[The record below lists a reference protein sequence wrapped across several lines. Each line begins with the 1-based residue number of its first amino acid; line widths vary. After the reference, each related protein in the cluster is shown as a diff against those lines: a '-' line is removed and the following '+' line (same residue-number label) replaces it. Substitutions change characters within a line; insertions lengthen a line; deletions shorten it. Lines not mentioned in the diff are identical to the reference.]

1 MSELNQWTPE
11 GVQIFEGEP
20 GAFHQLTTALHNLQ
34 DQYPDLYKDSE
45 GALTKTRNFYYVSYS
60 NIVKV
65 LRKAFNNTGIMF
77 NQLVHSIDAESTCV
91 TLVVSGYNATIMS
104 THIFKNST
112 DARVFGAELSYRKR
126 YQLKSFFNLE
136 GDEDADESSFQEYLK
151 SQKDADTPKEPTV
164 SAQRKESPAKDSEV
178 QAKETSVTDK
188 VVHEA
193 VEKVDQRDLSTKL
206 IDAFKFNNWS
216 FAEAEKYAHDN
227 GIIDGSMRLKSIGHD
242 DKSLFLAHLV
252 EKGMVPGF

>member
-11 GVQIFEGEP
+11 GVQVFEGEP

-45 GALTKTRNFYYVSYS
+45 GALTKTRNFYYVSYA

-65 LRKAFNNTGIMF
+65 LRKAFNYTGIMF

-151 SQKDADTPKEPTV
+151 SQKDADTVVK
-164 SAQRKESPAKDSEV
+164 KDVNETKASVVEKKV
-178 QAKETSVTDK
+178 ETTSVTDK

-216 FAEAEKYAHDN
+216 FAEAEKYAHEN

-252 EKGMVPGF
+252 EKGMVPAF